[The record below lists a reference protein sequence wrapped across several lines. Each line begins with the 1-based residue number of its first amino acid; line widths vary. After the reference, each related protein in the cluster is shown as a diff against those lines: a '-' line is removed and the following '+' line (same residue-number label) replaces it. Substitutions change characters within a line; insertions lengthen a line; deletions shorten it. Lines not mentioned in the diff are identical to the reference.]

1 MVQGNSSESTSRQ
14 RAGAG
19 DTRPGLLSCH
29 HFLLG
34 TRSAGLTATV
44 RSALVPGLPQALAM
58 GLPCLEPGVAPRVD
72 PPHPGWLAFTP
83 SHRAAIQAAG
93 LAVPSP
99 TSAPDLLL
107 SWVLCWQRNL
117 VKTPSEGP
125 GVLIPSLPKAL
136 GSLPKLVHPL
146 SPGL

>member
-14 RAGAG
+14 KDGAG

-44 RSALVPGLPQALAM
+44 CSALVPGLPQAPAT
-58 GLPCLEPGVAPRVD
+58 GLPCLEPGVTPRVD

-83 SHRAAIQAAG
+83 SHRSAIQAAG

-107 SWVLCWQRNL
+107 SWVLCWRRSL
-117 VKTPSEGP
+117 VKTSIGGAWGPHPFPSEGF
-125 GVLIPSLPKAL
+125 G
-136 GSLPKLVHPL
+136 HFT
-146 SPGL
+146 